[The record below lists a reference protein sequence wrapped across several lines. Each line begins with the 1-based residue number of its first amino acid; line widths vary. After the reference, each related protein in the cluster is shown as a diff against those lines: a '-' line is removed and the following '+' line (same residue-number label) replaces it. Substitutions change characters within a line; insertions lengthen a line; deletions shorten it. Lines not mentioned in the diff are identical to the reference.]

1 MSSISFPNREVIQ
14 LRTETRHKVM
24 PAVSLNNVYAGL
36 TFPQHP
42 HLADNNWS
50 NAHQDAQCTESVG
63 LTGPTSDTLRMIKQH
78 NPYGFMP
85 IMVCNSNDLMVGIA
99 LEERYKLV
107 VFDTECRILAVGDL
121 GPFTGIGFGTAYF
134 FLDSTDKAICI
145 NPSTN
150 SLECF
155 ETNVSRQSHD
165 TANTPVQTLD
175 PLWTSMNI
183 VTLITGSPEDNGLY
197 CALPVWSIVGN
208 LYWVCLQGK
217 YNFADGTLTSPAYV
231 AVVSINDAGVTE
243 LKACVTLGGQW
254 LWNSISSNQ
263 GGIFVVT
270 NGIYSGGGNTNVG
283 YLHYF
288 GYDVANSSITENWS
302 ETPTYESCGLLK
314 PGQLNIG
321 SGTTPSLFE
330 TEDGTSMVAITDNAY
345 PKMHVL
351 AYKISTGSLAAEVPV
366 LPRMRG
372 ANEASLI
379 VGNGRI
385 IYGNNFGHVFTE
397 PYSQLV
403 SNEPG
408 LGLVHVTSD
417 GDTHTGTVT
426 WENKHISV
434 FGMSMLA
441 RTSGIIFAHIGNWNV
456 PDAESKGAVYYISA
470 FDSWDGREIWRIP
483 VGQGREHCKDYG
495 GIYFDQSGTKIF
507 IGTNCYLVSVQNY
520 TPIVTPGSGS
530 TPTKPV
536 TEGSGKK
543 ARL

>member
-208 LYWVCLQGK
+208 L
-217 YNFADGTLTSPAYV
+217 
-231 AVVSINDAGVTE
+231 
-243 LKACVTLGGQW
+243 
-254 LWNSISSNQ
+254 
-263 GGIFVVT
+263 
-270 NGIYSGGGNTNVG
+270 
-283 YLHYF
+283 
-288 GYDVANSSITENWS
+288 
-302 ETPTYESCGLLK
+302 
-314 PGQLNIG
+314 
-321 SGTTPSLFE
+321 
-330 TEDGTSMVAITDNAY
+330 
-345 PKMHVL
+345 
-351 AYKISTGSLAAEVPV
+351 
-366 LPRMRG
+366 
-372 ANEASLI
+372 
-379 VGNGRI
+379 
-385 IYGNNFGHVFTE
+385 
-397 PYSQLV
+397 
-403 SNEPG
+403 
-408 LGLVHVTSD
+408 
-417 GDTHTGTVT
+417 
-426 WENKHISV
+426 
-434 FGMSMLA
+434 
-441 RTSGIIFAHIGNWNV
+441 
-456 PDAESKGAVYYISA
+456 
-470 FDSWDGREIWRIP
+470 
-483 VGQGREHCKDYG
+483 
-495 GIYFDQSGTKIF
+495 
-507 IGTNCYLVSVQNY
+507 
-520 TPIVTPGSGS
+520 
-530 TPTKPV
+530 
-536 TEGSGKK
+536 
-543 ARL
+543 

>member
-1 MSSISFPNREVIQ
+1 MSSISFPKREVIQ

-24 PAVSLNNVYAGL
+24 PAVSLNNVYADL
-36 TFPQHP
+36 DLPQHP
-42 HLADNNWS
+42 QLAENNWS
-50 NAHQDAQCTESVG
+50 NAHQDAQCTESVK

-99 LEERYKLV
+99 FEEEYKLV

-121 GPFTGIGFGTAYF
+121 GPLPGEGFGTAYF
-134 FLDSTDKAICI
+134 FLDSSDKAICI

-150 SLECF
+150 SLDCF
-155 ETNVSRQSHD
+155 PTNVSCD
-165 TANTPVQTLD
+165 TAGTSVQTLD
-175 PLWTSMNI
+175 RLWTSGNI
-183 VTLITGSPEDNGLY
+183 VTLVTGSPANNGLY
-197 CALPVWSIVGN
+197 CALPVWSIFKN
-208 LYWVCLQGK
+208 LYWVCLSGK
-217 YNFADGTLTSPAYV
+217 YNFTNGTLTSPAYV
-231 AVVSINDAGVTE
+231 TVVSINDGGETE
-243 LKACVTLGGQW
+243 LEASVTLDDEW
-254 LWNSISSNQ
+254 LFNSISSDE

-270 NGIYSGGGNTNVG
+270 NGVNSGGANVG

-288 GYDVANSSITENWS
+288 GYNITANTITENWS
-302 ETPTYESCGLLK
+302 EPPTYEGCRLLK
-314 PGQLNIG
+314 PGQLNTG

-372 ANEASLI
+372 ANDASLI
-379 VGNGRI
+379 VAKGRI
-385 IYGNNFGHVFTE
+385 IYENNFGHVFTE

-408 LGLVHVTSD
+408 LGLVHVTPD
-417 GDTHTGTVT
+417 GATYKGSVT
-426 WENKHISV
+426 WENNHNISV

-441 RTSGIIFAHIGNWNV
+441 RESGIVFAHTGNWNV
-456 PDAESKGAVYYISA
+456 PDAETKGAVYYMSA
-470 FDSWDGREIWRIP
+470 YDAWDGREIWRIP

-495 GIYFDQSGTKIF
+495 GLYFDRSGTKIF
-507 IGTNCYLVSVQNY
+507 IGTQRYLVSVQNY
-520 TPIVTPGSGS
+520 TPMVTPGSGS
-530 TPTKPV
+530 APTKPV
-536 TEGSGKK
+536 TKGSGKK
-543 ARL
+543 RL